1 MDDST
6 SAVDTKTDASIRR
19 AFKEEIPGTTKI
31 IIAQRVASVQD
42 ADMIVVL
49 DNGMISAVG
58 THDELMQ
65 ISPIYQEV
73 YASQQK
79 GGLE

>member
-1 MDDST
+1 
-6 SAVDTKTDASIRR
+6 
-19 AFKEEIPGTTKI
+19 
-31 IIAQRVASVQD
+31 
-42 ADMIVVL
+42 MIVIL

-65 ISPIYQEV
+65 NSPIYQEV
-73 YASQQK
+73 YYSQQK